1 MQITHKMY
9 QTDTVQTR
17 APNDALREASG
28 NKFAIGLSGS
38 RKTTSASIAGLPE
51 PLDDDC
57 RRLIA
62 HESQGLHED
71 IRLRIHK
78 ERKVYEFQTFTV
90 APNPDVLDTV
100 DMHPC

>member
-1 MQITHKMY
+1 MPIAREMY

-38 RKTTSASIAGLPE
+38 GKTTSASIAGLHE

-62 HESQGLHED
+62 DESQGLHED

-78 ERKVYEFQTFTV
+78 ERKGYEFQTFTV
-90 APNPDVLDTV
+90 APNPDLLDTV
-100 DMHPC
+100 DMPPC